1 MSFETPK
8 DFQKYAQDCVKLAQ
22 QQIRLLSFVS
32 SCSRWQRD

>member
-22 QQIRLLSFVS
+22 QPTVSF
-32 SCSRWQRD
+32 RPAAPERREDA